1 MALGKQAVG
10 NWARNKTAQQAKQ
23 VAGTSKPKVAKDPAK
38 PGKMSIN
45 LQIDH
50 DPGDEDEQDQQ
61 VGDNPGAKQD
71 LPSTEPNDPA
81 NMDGP
86 DDEDDLSEEDQAA
99 AMIEAKL
106 GPLAEVLEVRAAE
119 LEELA
124 GEVDGDLTADEI
136 DLQTAHDAQVNF
148 PEELRS
154 DAVQH
159 LSAMSDE
166 EIDAF
171 AQHLADEELIEDPD
185 LVAGYLRAI
194 AMPTTGILVDRDE
207 HAVKPPKKAKE

>member
-10 NWARNKTAQQAKQ
+10 QWAKGKQAQQSKQ
-23 VAGTSKPKVAKDPAK
+23 VAATQKPKAKDPSK

-50 DPGDEDEQDQQ
+50 DPGDDDEQDQQ
-61 VGDNPGAKQD
+61 VGDQPGKKQD
-71 LPSTEPNDPA
+71 LPSTEPDDPA

-86 DDEDDLSEEDQAA
+86 DAEGDDLSDEDQVT
-99 AMIEAKL
+99 AMLEAKL

-119 LEELA
+119 LEDLA
-124 GEVDGDLTADEI
+124 EQVDGDLTAEEI

-166 EIDAF
+166 EIDQF

-194 AMPTTGILVDRDE
+194 AMPTTGILVERDE
-207 HAVKPPKKAKE
+207 HAVKPKKSKE